1 MANTIIL
8 KRSATQ
14 NNIPTTSQLELGEVA
29 INTYD
34 GKVYIKK
41 SVSGSASIV
50 EVGPVVSVNGSTGA
64 VTIGTDETAEGSTN
78 LYYTDA
84 RVRAAI
90 SAGTGIT
97 YNSTSGEIQ
106 TAQDITTAGSPSFAG
121 LTLTGNAETLSLI
134 PASDNVYSLGS
145 ASKAYADIYV
155 GPGSLYINGKK
166 TIEDNSNTM
175 TFSTDS
181 DQDMRVSTSGSGSVE
196 LLASGT
202 GNIQVMG
209 TLSIQTSKRIVDSAG
224 VNVEFGDPIH
234 MNSNKLTNLAE
245 PTASTDG
252 ATKNYVDT
260 AITNLV
266 DASPA
271 TLDTLNEL
279 AAALGD
285 DANFSTTITTSIAT
299 KLNSADYTASDVL
312 TKIKTVDGAASGLD
326 ADILDGQQGSYYLD
340 ANNFTNMPDYSGD
353 FSSKLDASS
362 YTASDVLTK
371 IKTVDGAGSG
381 LDADLL
387 DGQSSAYYATASS
400 VATNTSKLATIESN
414 ATADQTASEILTLIK
429 TVDGA
434 GSGLDAD
441 LLDGQSS
448 AYYLDGNNFIN
459 MPATGVTS
467 VATSN
472 GLTGGTI
479 TGTGTLSMSGSY
491 TGTFNVTGEIKATG
505 EVTAYFSDERLKKDI
520 VPVTGALQGV
530 MAMGGYTYKA
540 NDLAAELGVE
550 RTDNQIGLL
559 AQEVEAQFPELVT
572 ESALAGYK
580 TIRYDKMVTVLV
592 EAMKEQQ
599 AMIEQLQADVK
610 KTLH

>member
-14 NNIPTTSQLELGEVA
+14 SNIPTTSQLELGEVA

-64 VTIGTDETAEGSTN
+64 VVIGTDETAEGSTN

-84 RVRAAI
+84 RARAAI

-145 ASKAYADIYV
+145 ATKAYADIYV

-166 TIEDNSNTM
+166 AIEDDSNTM
-175 TFSTDS
+175 TFSTDT
-181 DQDMRVSTSGSGSVE
+181 DQDMRMSTSGSGSVE

-202 GNIQVMG
+202 GSIQAMG
-209 TLSIQTSKRIVDSAG
+209 TLSLQTSKRIVDSAG
-224 VNVEFGDPIH
+224 VNVEFGNPIH

-245 PTASTDG
+245 PTVSTDG

-266 DASPA
+266 DASPT

-285 DANFSTTITTSIAT
+285 DENFSTTITTSIAT

-340 ANNFTNMPDYSGD
+340 ANNFANMPDYSGD

-362 YTASDVLTK
+362 YTAADVLTK
-371 IKTVDGAGSG
+371 IKTVDGS
-381 LDADLL
+381 
-387 DGQSSAYYATASS
+387 
-400 VATNTSKLATIESN
+400 
-414 ATADQTASEILTLIK
+414 
-429 TVDGA
+429 

-491 TGTFNVTGEIKATG
+491 SGTFSVTGEIKATG

-520 VPVTGALQGV
+520 VPIDGALKGV
-530 MAMGGYTYKA
+530 MAMGGYNYKA
-540 NDLAAELGVE
+540 NSLAKELGVE

-572 ESALAGYK
+572 ESALEGYK

>member
-14 NNIPTTSQLELGEVA
+14 GNIPTTSQIELGEVA

-41 SVSGSASIV
+41 SVSGTPTIV
-50 EVGPVVSVNGSTGA
+50 EVGPVVSVNATTGA
-64 VTIGTDETAEGSTN
+64 VVLGSDEITEGSSN
-78 LYYTDA
+78 LYFTDA
-84 RVRAAI
+84 RGRAAI
-90 SAGTGIT
+90 SAGTGIS
-97 YNSTSGEIQ
+97 YNSTTGEIQ
-106 TAQDITTAGSPSFAG
+106 TSQDITTAGSPSFAG

-134 PASDNVYSLGS
+134 PATDNVYSLGS
-145 ASKAYADIYV
+145 ATKAYADIYV

-166 TIEDNSNTM
+166 AIEDDAGTM
-175 TFSTDS
+175 TFATDT
-181 DQDMRVSTSGSGSVE
+181 DQDMRLASSGTGSVE

-202 GNIQVMG
+202 GTVQMMG
-209 TLSIQTSKRIVDSAG
+209 TLSLQSSKRIVDAAG
-224 VNVEFGDPIH
+224 VNVEFGNPIH
-234 MNSNKLTNLAE
+234 MNSNKVTNMAE
-245 PTASTDG
+245 PASSTDG
-252 ATKNYVDT
+252 ATKNYVDVSI
-260 AITNLV
+260 ANLV
-266 DASPA
+266 DSSPTA
-271 TLDTLNEL
+271 LNTLNEL

-285 DANFSTTITTSIAT
+285 DANFSTTITSSIAT
-299 KLNSADYTASDVL
+299 KLNTADYTASDVL
-312 TKIKTVDGAASGLD
+312 TKIKTVDGASSGLD
-326 ADILDGQQGSYYLD
+326 S
-340 ANNFTNMPDYSGD
+340 
-353 FSSKLDASS
+353 
-362 YTASDVLTK
+362 
-371 IKTVDGAGSG
+371 
-381 LDADLL
+381 DLL
-387 DGQSSAYYATASS
+387 DGSQ
-400 VATNTSKLATIESN
+400 
-414 ATADQTASEILTLIK
+414 
-429 TVDGA
+429 
-434 GSGLDAD
+434 GSF
-441 LLDGQSS
+441 
-448 AYYLDGNNFIN
+448 YLDGNNFIN

-599 AMIEQLQADVK
+599 AMIVQLQADVK

>member
-14 NNIPTTSQLELGEVA
+14 GNTPTTSQLELGEVA

-84 RVRAAI
+84 RARAAI

-145 ASKAYADIYV
+145 ATKAYADIYV

-166 TIEDNSNTM
+166 AIEDDSDTM
-175 TFSTDS
+175 TFSTDT
-181 DQDMRVSTSGSGSVE
+181 DQDLRMNTSGSGSVE

-202 GNIQVMG
+202 GSIQAMG

-224 VNVEFGDPIH
+224 VNVEFGNPVH
-234 MNSNKLTNLAE
+234 MNSNKITNLAE

-266 DASPA
+266 DASPT
-271 TLDTLNEL
+271 TLDTLNE
-279 AAALGD
+279 
-285 DANFSTTITTSIAT
+285 
-299 KLNSADYTASDVL
+299 
-312 TKIKTVDGAASGLD
+312 
-326 ADILDGQQGSYYLD
+326 
-340 ANNFTNMPDYSGD
+340 
-353 FSSKLDASS
+353 
-362 YTASDVLTK
+362 
-371 IKTVDGAGSG
+371 
-381 LDADLL
+381 
-387 DGQSSAYYATASS
+387 
-400 VATNTSKLATIESN
+400 
-414 ATADQTASEILTLIK
+414 
-429 TVDGA
+429 
-434 GSGLDAD
+434 
-441 LLDGQSS
+441 
-448 AYYLDGNNFIN
+448 
-459 MPATGVTS
+459 
-467 VATSN
+467 
-472 GLTGGTI
+472 
-479 TGTGTLSMSGSY
+479 
-491 TGTFNVTGEIKATG
+491 
-505 EVTAYFSDERLKKDI
+505 
-520 VPVTGALQGV
+520 
-530 MAMGGYTYKA
+530 
-540 NDLAAELGVE
+540 
-550 RTDNQIGLL
+550 
-559 AQEVEAQFPELVT
+559 
-572 ESALAGYK
+572 
-580 TIRYDKMVTVLV
+580 
-592 EAMKEQQ
+592 
-599 AMIEQLQADVK
+599 
-610 KTLH
+610 

>member
-14 NNIPTTSQLELGEVA
+14 GNTPTTSQLELGEVA

-50 EVGPVVSVNGSTGA
+50 EVGPVASVNGSTGA
-64 VTIGTDETAEGSTN
+64 VVIGTDETAEGSSN

-84 RVRAAI
+84 RARAAI

-106 TAQDITTAGSPSFAG
+106 TAQDMTTSGSPTFTG
-121 LTLTGNAETLSLI
+121 LTLTGSAETQSII
-134 PASDNVYSLGS
+134 PSANITYDLGS
-145 ASKAYADIYV
+145 TTNMWRDIYV
-155 GPGSLYINGKK
+155 GPGSLYVNGKK
-166 TIEDNSNTM
+166 VIEDNSNTM
-175 TFSTDS
+175 TVTTDT
-181 DQDMRVSTSGSGSVE
+181 DQDMRVATSGSGSVE

-202 GNIQVMG
+202 GNIQIMG
-209 TLSIQTSKRIVDSAG
+209 TLSVQTSKRIVDSAG
-224 VNVEFGDPIH
+224 VNVEFGDSIH
-234 MNSNKLTNLAE
+234 MNSNKVTNMGE
-245 PTASTDG
+245 PTVSSDG

-260 AITNLV
+260 AITDLV

-285 DANFSTTITTSIAT
+285 DANFSTTITNSIAT

-340 ANNFTNMPDYSGD
+340 ANNFTNMPDYSSN

-381 LDADLL
+381 LDAD
-387 DGQSSAYYATASS
+387 
-400 VATNTSKLATIESN
+400 V
-414 ATADQTASEILTLIK
+414 
-429 TVDGA
+429 
-434 GSGLDAD
+434 
-441 LLDGQSS
+441 LDGQSS

-491 TGTFNVTGEIKATG
+491 TGTFTVTGEIKATG

-540 NDLAAELGVE
+540 NELAAELGVE

-572 ESALAGYK
+572 ESALEGYK

>member
-14 NNIPTTSQLELGEVA
+14 SNIPTTSQLELGEVA

-64 VTIGTDETAEGSTN
+64 VTIGTDETAEGTTN

-84 RVRAAI
+84 RARAAI

-145 ASKAYADIYV
+145 ATKAYADIYV

-166 TIEDNSNTM
+166 AIEDDSDTM
-175 TFSTDS
+175 TFSTDT
-181 DQDMRVSTSGSGSVE
+181 DQDLRMNTSGSGSVE

-202 GNIQVMG
+202 GSIQAMG

-224 VNVEFGDPIH
+224 VNVEFGNPIH

-245 PTASTDG
+245 PTVGADG

-260 AITNLV
+260 AITNLI
-266 DASPA
+266 DASPT

-285 DANFSTTITTSIAT
+285 DANFSTTITSLIAT

-326 ADILDGQQGSYYLD
+326 ADILDGQQGS
-340 ANNFTNMPDYSGD
+340 F
-353 FSSKLDASS
+353 
-362 YTASDVLTK
+362 
-371 IKTVDGAGSG
+371 
-381 LDADLL
+381 
-387 DGQSSAYYATASS
+387 
-400 VATNTSKLATIESN
+400 
-414 ATADQTASEILTLIK
+414 
-429 TVDGA
+429 
-434 GSGLDAD
+434 
-441 LLDGQSS
+441 
-448 AYYLDGNNFIN
+448 YLDGNNFIN

-467 VATSN
+467 VSTGN
-472 GLTGGTI
+472 GLSGGDI
-479 TGTGTLSMSGSY
+479 TGTGTLTMSGSY
-491 TGTFNVTGEIKATG
+491 SGTFSVTGEIKATG

-520 VPVTGALQGV
+520 VPIDGALKGV
-530 MAMGGYTYKA
+530 MAMGGYNYKA
-540 NDLAAELGVE
+540 NGLAKELGVE

-572 ESALAGYK
+572 ESALEGYK

>member
-14 NNIPTTSQLELGEVA
+14 SNVPTTAQLELGEVA

-41 SVSGSASIV
+41 SVSGVASIV
-50 EVGPVVSVNGSTGA
+50 EVGPVASVNGSTG
-64 VTIGTDETAEGSTN
+64 VVVVGTDEITEGTGN

-84 RVRAAI
+84 RARAAI
-90 SAGTGIT
+90 SAGTGIA
-97 YNSTSGEIQ
+97 YNSTSGEIT

-121 LTLTGNAETLSLI
+121 LTLTGEAETQSMV

-145 ASKAYADIYV
+145 ATKAYKDIFV

-166 TIEDNSNTM
+166 AIEDDSNTM
-175 TFSTDS
+175 TFSTDV
-181 DQDMRVSTSGSGSVE
+181 DQDMRLASSGVGSVE

-202 GNIQVMG
+202 GSIQAMG
-209 TLSIQTSKRIVDSAG
+209 TLSMQSSKRIVDAAG
-224 VNVEFGDPIH
+224 VNVEFGNPVH
-234 MNSNKLTNLAE
+234 MNSNKITNLAE
-245 PTASTDG
+245 PTVGSDG
-252 ATKNYVDT
+252 ATKTYVDT

-266 DASPA
+266 DSSPA

-285 DANFSTTITTSIAT
+285 DANFSTTITAAIAT
-299 KLNSADYTASDVL
+299 KLDSADYTAGDVL

-326 ADILDGQQGSYYLD
+326 ADLLDGQQGSYYLD
-340 ANNFTNMPDYSGD
+340 
-353 FSSKLDASS
+353 
-362 YTASDVLTK
+362 
-371 IKTVDGAGSG
+371 
-381 LDADLL
+381 
-387 DGQSSAYYATASS
+387 
-400 VATNTSKLATIESN
+400 
-414 ATADQTASEILTLIK
+414 
-429 TVDGA
+429 
-434 GSGLDAD
+434 
-441 LLDGQSS
+441 
-448 AYYLDGNNFIN
+448 GNNFSN

-467 VATSN
+467 VATGN
-472 GLTGGTI
+472 GLSGGTI
-479 TGTGTLSMSGSY
+479 TGTGTLTMSGSY
-491 TGTFNVTGEIKATG
+491 SGTFNVTGEIKATG
-505 EVTAYFSDERLKKDI
+505 EVTAYFSDERLKEDI
-520 VPVTGALQGV
+520 VPIDGALKGV
-530 MAMGGYTYKA
+530 MAMGGYNYKA
-540 NDLAAELGVE
+540 NGLAKELGVE

-572 ESALAGYK
+572 ESALEGYK